1 MLLVTSWAATQQPC
15 LQSLLF
21 PEGPLGCC
29 RTETPSLLLLLL
41 QKDNPTHA
49 DVDELHARVSEAV
62 RQLYERHRD
71 LLPELADR
79 HLEIV

>member
-1 MLLVTSWAATQQPC
+1 M
-15 LQSLLF
+15 F
-21 PEGPLGCC
+21 
-29 RTETPSLLLLLL
+29 SLLLLDVDATHAAA

-71 LLPELADR
+71 LLPDLADR
-79 HLEIV
+79 RLEIV